1 MKIANLATWIALR
14 GTLIAVI
21 KAIDTMLLEA
31 YGWTPRGSSAQLT
44 KRVE

>member
-1 MKIANLATWIALR
+1 MKLTLPTLLALR

-31 YGWTPRGSSAQLT
+31 YGWTPRSSSAQLT